1 MKVFGIGIPLAKSGI
16 HIKKENE
23 GKFTASAQ
31 RAGESVQEHAH
42 NVVNNPNATPLQKK
56 RAQFAINAKKWKHE
70 DGAKIHK
77 PFGHTPVATANWSRF
92 AKKRTRLND
101 VIKGQDGVPGLYPD
115 MGYPNDPD
123 SKQYNH
129 YYEWLTNWLNNRQ
142 EQFKQNYKDA
152 TNIPGLWNP
161 MQNDNPTINFLQE
174 RLMMGN
180 LNDQLKRAGNT
191 PIYNLNS
198 SEGRTLI
205 NEKYKNAYTRD
216 GRRVTDSLNGS
227 LLGAPLGTHIPQTGD
242 IILGKD
248 IGKDPTTILHELTH
262 SLNNWS
268 KTGSRVYNTKPQ
280 TEAIKAL
287 GEPQLRKGKQPLQY
301 TDNPDEI
308 YSRLMQLRYKNNVK
322 PNQIITNE
330 DLKEWRKKNNDGI
343 LHHTGSELKYDNDI
357 LERYTDDYILKLLNG
372 IASNDSKPKNT
383 NLYA

>member
-1 MKVFGIGIPLAKSGI
+1 MEVFGISIPLAKSGI

-115 MGYPNDPD
+115 MGYPNDPN
-123 SKQYNH
+123 SEQYNH
-129 YYEWLTNWLNNRQ
+129 YYKWLTNWLNNRQ

-161 MQNDNPTINFLQE
+161 TASDDPIINSLQE
-174 RLMMGN
+174 KLAAGN
-180 LNDQLKRAGNT
+180 LSEQLKKAGNT

-198 SEGRTLI
+198 SEGRKLI
-205 NEKYKNAYTRD
+205 DEKYKNARTRD
-216 GRRVTDSLNGS
+216 KRRVTDQLNGS
-227 LLGAPLGTHIPQTGD
+227 LFGAPLGTHIPQTGD
-242 IILGKD
+242 IILGTN
-248 IGKDPTTILHELTH
+248 IGEDPTAILHELTH
-262 SLNNWS
+262 SLNNWLGRN
-268 KTGSRVYNTKPQ
+268 KTYNTKPQ

-287 GEPQLRKGKQPLQY
+287 GEPQLRKGQQPLQY

-343 LHHTGSELKYDNDI
+343 LHHTGSKLKYDNDI
-357 LERYTDDYILKLLNG
+357 LERYTDEYILKLLNG

-383 NLYA
+383 NLYV

>member
-1 MKVFGIGIPLAKSGI
+1 MEVFGISIPLAKSGI

-101 VIKGQDGVPGLYPD
+101 IVKGQNGIPGI
-115 MGYPNDPD
+115 GYPNDPEME
-123 SKQYNH
+123 QYNH
-129 YYEWLTNWLNNRQ
+129 YYKWLDNWLNNRQ

-161 MQNDNPTINFLQE
+161 TASDDPIINSLQE
-174 RLMMGN
+174 KLAMGN
-180 LNDQLKRAGNT
+180 LSEQLKKAGNT

-198 SEGRTLI
+198 PEGRKLI
-205 NEKYKNAYTRD
+205 DDKYKNMRTRD

-227 LLGAPLGTHIPQTGD
+227 LLGVPLGTHIPQTGD
-242 IILGKD
+242 IILGRN
-248 IGKDPTTILHELTH
+248 IGEDPTAILHELTH
-262 SLNNWS
+262 SLNNWLGRN
-268 KTGSRVYNTKPQ
+268 KTYNTKPQ

-287 GEPQLRKGKQPLQY
+287 GEPQLRKGQQPLQY

-330 DLKEWRKKNNDGI
+330 DLKEWRKKKNDGI
-343 LHHTGSELKYDNDI
+343 LHHTESKLKYDNDI

-372 IASNDSKPKNT
+372 IASNDTKPKNT
-383 NLYA
+383 NLYV